1 MFHYWPLV
9 HPRSLG
15 YPGKLERGLSMEKKG
30 GRWCDTEG
38 HAGGELRA
46 WSMREYQ
53 LRDLKESLDTCLS
66 AHDGYNMGKKSAS

>member
-1 MFHYWPLV
+1 
-9 HPRSLG
+9 
-15 YPGKLERGLSMEKKG
+15 MEKKG

-46 WSMREYQ
+46 WNMREYQ

-66 AHDGYNMGKKSAS
+66 AHDGCNMGKESAS